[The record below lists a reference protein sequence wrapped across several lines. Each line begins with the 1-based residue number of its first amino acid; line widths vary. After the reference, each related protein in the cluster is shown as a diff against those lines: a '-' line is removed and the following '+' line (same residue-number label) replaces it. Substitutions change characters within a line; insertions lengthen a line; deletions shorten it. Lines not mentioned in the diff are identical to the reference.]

1 MTGRT
6 HLFIASTAFSHQWIL
21 YKDLFSRLGEWSEL
35 GTRIGYFE
43 KVKNARAKANG
54 GKIDRSDLVS
64 ATLESRDLMDF
75 SRGGK
80 AGRSWNNAVTFA
92 NANLQGWD
100 KFFRT
105 YDVIKEWQLAMRIF
119 IKMICRIMKNKI
131 IGYSAKIYAYR
142 RAWI

>member
-1 MTGRT
+1 M
-6 HLFIASTAFSHQWIL
+6 
-21 YKDLFSRLGEWSEL
+21 GEWSEL

-64 ATLESRDLMDF
+64 ATLESRNLMDF

-80 AGRSWNNAVTFA
+80 AGRSWNNAVTFV

-119 IKMICRIMKNKI
+119 IKMICRIMRNKI